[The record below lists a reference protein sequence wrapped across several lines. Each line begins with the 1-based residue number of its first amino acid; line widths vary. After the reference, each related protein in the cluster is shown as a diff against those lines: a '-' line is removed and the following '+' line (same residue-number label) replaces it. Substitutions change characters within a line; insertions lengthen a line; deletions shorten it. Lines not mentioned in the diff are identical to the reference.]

1 MFYFKITVKRKREIV
16 PRIAY
21 HEFTKPSY
29 AGEYI
34 AARLTNPAVKSATVE
49 KISQSD
55 YIAATR
61 SKD

>member
-1 MFYFKITVKRKREIV
+1 MFYFKITVQREQGEPKIV
-16 PRIAY
+16 Y
-21 HEFTKPSY
+21 HEFTKPIY

-49 KISQSD
+49 KIGQSD

-61 SKD
+61 PKD